1 MPLLHAFPERI
12 AVADHPRGD
21 HLTQQVVA
29 LARAFAHAGEDREAV
44 MLLGDVV
51 DKLHDEH
58 RLAHARAAEQ
68 PDLAA
73 LDVRLQEVD
82 HLDSRVE
89 HLLRGGQLVEFGRFA
104 VDRRLVRAVQRP
116 HAVDPLAHD
125 IEQAAL
131 DLVAHGHRDRPAERR
146 HLHMPLQSVR
156 RVHRN
161 GPHGVLADMLLHLD
175 DELPPVPTADRH
187 RLVNARQQALPSQ
200 IGEMHVHDRSDDL
213 RNVSFNLCHIYP
225 TTLFFIRNN
234 NVMFRA
240 ENRPRNRCG
249 LQTAGTAQR

>member
-1 MPLLHAFPERI
+1 
-12 AVADHPRGD
+12 
-21 HLTQQVVA
+21 
-29 LARAFAHAGEDREAV
+29 

-234 NVMFRA
+234 VMLRA

-249 LQTAGTAQR
+249 LRTAGTAQR